1 MNKTPPP
8 LTIRKALQMP
18 VLASAHVVAGETGLD
33 NEITWVHIVDIPDA
47 RFEWAR
53 RGVLLLTAGY
63 GLRDSAERQAALIPT
78 LVKQGFAGMVLS
90 VGYYFEETPLV
101 MRQAA
106 DAASFPII
114 EVPRE
119 LLFIN
124 VTEALLEQ
132 IVNHQY
138 GLLQQA
144 THIHEQLTLLVLQG
158 GNLDQL
164 AETLAGL
171 LERSITIEDT
181 AFRVLAAAQY
191 GRVDEAR
198 RRSIRHNRT
207 TPEVAQRLLD
217 KGIYDQ
223 LLQTM
228 GPLRVTPMADLGM
241 EMERFVAPIIV
252 NREIHGY
259 IWIIAGDSPLTDLD
273 ELAIG
278 HAATVAALIFFHQ
291 QTLRETEEAMRGD
304 FLTQLLRQGP
314 EDTAVFS
321 EQARRL
327 QFRPQ
332 QPHQVLLIKGFP
344 QAGGSSQILFHEI
357 EDWLRRHEEFAL
369 LVRRDSMLVL
379 VIESDEN
386 QRGKRVA
393 KALVDALG
401 HPAFPLFVSVGNV
414 HPAQNG
420 RNNVRQSYEEA
431 QEVMTIA
438 YRLKQQEGVMAFADL
453 GLLHWL
459 HQLAPEVREGN
470 AYLGTIQ
477 ILVDYD
483 VRRSIDLVNTLE
495 AYLDHGG
502 SLVDTAEFLY
512 IHRNTLLHRLERIEQ
527 LTQLD
532 LRDPW
537 QRLNLHA
544 AIKSYRLQQG

>member
-1 MNKTPPP
+1 MSQRTAT
-8 LTIRKALQMP
+8 LTIHKALKMP
-18 VLASAHVVAGETGLD
+18 VLATARLVAGQAGLD

-47 RFEWAR
+47 QYEWAR

-63 GLRDSAERQAALIPT
+63 GLRDSAERQASLIPT
-78 LVKQGFAGMVLS
+78 LVAQGFAGMILS
-90 VGYYFEETPLV
+90 VGYYFEETPAAI
-101 MRQAA
+101 RQAA
-106 DAASFPII
+106 DAAGFPLI
-114 EVPRE
+114 EAPRD
-119 LLFIN
+119 LLFID
-124 VTEALLEQ
+124 VTEALLEE

-144 THIHEQLTLLVLQG
+144 THIHEQLTQLVLQG

-171 LERSITIEDT
+171 LARSITIEDT
-181 AFRVLAAAQY
+181 AFRVLAAAQH

-198 RRSIRHNRT
+198 RRSISHSRT

-217 KGIYDQ
+217 KGIYDR
-223 LLQTM
+223 LLEKM
-228 GPLRVTPMADLGM
+228 GPLRVAPMADLGM

-278 HAATVAALIFFHQ
+278 HAATVAALILFHE
-291 QTLRETEEAMRGD
+291 QTLGETEEAMRGD
-304 FLTQLLRQGP
+304 FLTQLLRQGV
-314 EDTAVFS
+314 EESAVFS

-327 QFRPQ
+327 QYRPQ

-344 QAGGSSQILFHEI
+344 QAGGSSQRLFHEI

-379 VIESDEN
+379 IIESDSH
-386 QRGKRVA
+386 QRGKQVA
-393 KALVDALG
+393 QALVTQLG
-401 HPAFPLFVSVGNV
+401 HPALPLLLGVGKV
-414 HPAQNG
+414 HSARNG
-420 RNNVRQSYEEA
+420 RNGVRQSYEEA
-431 QEVMTIA
+431 QEVMAIA
-438 YRLKQQEGVMAFADL
+438 HRLKQQEGVLAFTDL
-453 GLLHWL
+453 GLLYWL
-459 HQLAPEVREGN
+459 HQLPPEVREGN
-470 AYLGTIQ
+470 AYLEFIQ
-477 ILVDYD
+477 ILVEYD
-483 VRRSIDLVNTLE
+483 AQRSIDLVNTLE

-502 SLVDTAEFLY
+502 SLVDTAESLY
-512 IHRNTLLHRLERIEQ
+512 IHRNTLLHRLQRIEK
-527 LTQLD
+527 LTQID

-544 AIKSYRLQQG
+544 AVKSYRLQQG

>member
-1 MNKTPPP
+1 MSKPSSP
-8 LTIRKALQMP
+8 LTVRKALQIP
-18 VLASAHVVAGETGLD
+18 VLASARVVAGEAGLD

-63 GLRDSAERQAALIPT
+63 GLRDSAERQASLIPT
-78 LVKQGFAGMVLS
+78 LVEQGFAGMVLS
-90 VGYYFEETPLV
+90 TGYYFDEAPAA

-106 DAASFPII
+106 DAAGFPLI
-114 EVPRE
+114 EAPRD

-138 GLLQQA
+138 SLLQQA
-144 THIHEQLTLLVLQG
+144 GHIHEQLTQLVLQG

-171 LERSITIEDT
+171 LARSITIEDT
-181 AFRVLAAAQY
+181 AFRVLAAAQH

-198 RRSIRHNRT
+198 RRSISHSRT
-207 TPEVAQRLLD
+207 TPEVARRLLG
-217 KGIYDQ
+217 KGIYDR
-223 LLQTM
+223 LLQEM

-259 IWIIAGDSPLTDLD
+259 IWIIAGESPLTDLD

-278 HAATVAALIFFHQ
+278 HAATVAALIFFHEQ
-291 QTLRETEEAMRGD
+291 LRREAGESLRGD
-304 FLTQLLRQGP
+304 FLTQLLRYGVT
-314 EDTAVFS
+314 DTAVFS

-327 QFRPQ
+327 QYRPQ
-332 QPHQVLLIKGFP
+332 QPHQVLLVKVFP
-344 QAGGSSQILFHEI
+344 QTGGSGQLLGHEI

-369 LVRRDSMLVL
+369 LVRRDNMLVL
-379 VIESDEN
+379 IVESDSNE
-386 QRGKRVA
+386 RGQQLA
-393 KALVDALG
+393 QALVEALN
-401 HPAFPLFVSVGNV
+401 HPALPLFIAVGNV
-414 HPAQNG
+414 HGEGNG
-420 RNNVRQSYEEA
+420 RNGVRQSYEEA
-431 QEVMTIA
+431 QEVMAIA
-438 YRLKQQEGVMAFADL
+438 HKLNRQEGVMTFTGL

-459 HQLAPEVREGN
+459 HQLPPDVRAGN
-470 AYLGTIQ
+470 AYLDFIR
-477 ILVDYD
+477 ILVAYD
-483 VRRSIDLVNTLE
+483 AQRSIDLVNTLE

-502 SLVDTAEFLY
+502 SLVDTAESLY

-544 AIKSYRLQQG
+544 AVKSYRLQGG

>member
-1 MNKTPPP
+1 MGQA
-8 LTIRKALQMP
+8 RRAAADGR
-18 VLASAHVVAGETGLD
+18 VWA
-33 NEITWVHIVDIPDA
+33 A
-47 RFEWAR
+47 RFGR
-53 RGVLLLTAGY
+53 TASCTHSHPG
-63 GLRDSAERQAALIPT
+63 
-78 LVKQGFAGMVLS
+78 KQGFAGMVLS
-90 VGYYFEETPLV
+90 VGYYFEETPLA

-106 DAASFPII
+106 DAAGFPII
-114 EVPRE
+114 EAPRD

-144 THIHEQLTLLVLQG
+144 THIHDELTQLVLQG
-158 GNLDQL
+158 GDLDQL
-164 AETLAGL
+164 ADTLAAL

-327 QFRPQ
+327 QYRPQ
-332 QPHQVLLIKGFP
+332 QSHQVLLIKGFP
-344 QAGGSSQILFHEI
+344 QAGGSSQILFHEV
-357 EDWLRRHEEFAL
+357 EDWLRHHEEFAL

-379 VIESDEN
+379 IIESDSN
-386 QRGKRVA
+386 RRGKQVA
-393 KALVDALG
+393 QALVEALG
-401 HPAFPLFVSVGNV
+401 HPAFPLFISVGNV
-414 HPAQNG
+414 HSAQNG
-420 RNNVRQSYEEA
+420 RNKVRHSYEEA

-438 YRLKQQEGVMAFADL
+438 YRLKQQKGVMAFTDL

-459 HQLAPEVREGN
+459 HQLPPEVRQGN
-470 AYLGTIQ
+470 AYLDTIQ
-477 ILVDYD
+477 ILVNYD
-483 VRRSIDLVNTLE
+483 AQRTIDLVNTLE

-502 SLVDTAEFLY
+502 SLVDTAESLY
-512 IHRNTLLHRLERIEQ
+512 IHRNTLLHRLERIES
-527 LTQLD
+527 LTALD

-544 AIKSYRLQQG
+544 AIKSYRLQQGSG